1 MNQQLSKGVQIMQAV
16 SEQKMFFSNL
26 SFDFG
31 KKLQEHLITT
41 FGHLA
46 TQRVEMITSRHGYPV
61 LPNHNV
67 VHSDLMQYCEL
78 MKWMRECQSERFSEV
93 CKVSPPSL

>member
-1 MNQQLSKGVQIMQAV
+1 MHAV
-16 SEQKMFFSNL
+16 SEQMFFSNL

-31 KKLQEHLITT
+31 KKLQELLITR

-46 TQRVEMITSRHGYPV
+46 TQLVKAITSRQGQPV
-61 LPNHNV
+61 LPNHSA

-78 MKWMRECQSERFSEV
+78 MKWMRECQSERFTEV

>member
-1 MNQQLSKGVQIMQAV
+1 MQAV
-16 SEQKMFFSNL
+16 SEQMFFSNL
-26 SFDFG
+26 SFEFG
-31 KKLQEHLITT
+31 KRFHEHLITT
-41 FGHLA
+41 FRQLA
-46 TQRVEMITSRHGYPV
+46 TQRLEVITSRQQGLPT
-61 LPNHNV
+61 LPNHNA